1 MLSLSHPAAASA
13 VPRHRR
19 APRHATAPSRRRA
32 THIAASAI
40 LLPGGGGP
48 GDRKKLPFTPPPM
61 APPGRL
67 YRPFHPP
74 PSPLPPSYRTLD
86 LTQRLEVLRDRM
98 GRWEKA
104 G

>member
-1 MLSLSHPAAASA
+1 MLSLSHLAVAPTAPRYAAASF
-13 VPRHRR
+13 
-19 APRHATAPSRRRA
+19 RRRA

-40 LLPGGGGP
+40 LLPGGGSTGGP
-48 GDRKKLPFTPPPM
+48 GDRKLPFTPPPM